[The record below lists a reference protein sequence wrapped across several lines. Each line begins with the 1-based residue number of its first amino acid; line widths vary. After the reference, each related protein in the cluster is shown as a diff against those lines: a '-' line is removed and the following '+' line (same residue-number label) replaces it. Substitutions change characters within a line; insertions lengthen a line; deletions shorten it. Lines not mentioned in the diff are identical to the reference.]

1 MNASQIDEI
10 FDNLSSE
17 RLQTYLNLCQD
28 RQQALCLYQKN
39 MALSASFLAP
49 LQICEVVLRNAIAN
63 ALTFVHGQNWFK
75 NHLLIKN
82 LLPVWRKELQKALK
96 QLGNHTTQSVL
107 IPNLGFAFWQSFLT
121 KRFDGVLWNKAFF
134 VVFSNAPKKSVAD
147 NRLFLHQSLDEIR
160 KFRNRIAHHEPI
172 FNKNHRQIYQNIIT
186 AVSFC
191 SQSLGQF
198 LQDTYKKADFNH
210 ITSNQP
216 NQKPNQNTWQTLH
229 TLAQN
234 PPDLNT
240 LFKSD
245 PTRGEKFTANACDIY
260 MDFSK
265 QLVTQEILNHLIDL
279 AGEFDLSNKIN
290 DLLTGEK
297 VNDTENRPALH
308 TALRLPKSESLIV
321 DGVDVNEQVHQ
332 SLQKCQTI
340 ARRIRQKIWRGYSG
354 KAICDV
360 VNIGVGGSDLGPLM
374 ATTALDE
381 WADTDI
387 NVHFVSNMDG
397 TQLHSLLGVLNPQT
411 TLFIISSKSFGTA
424 DTLANAKTAL
434 HWLLS
439 AHNNK
444 RTVLHRHF
452 IGVST
457 RTDKMSEWGIHPDN
471 QLLLWDWVGGR
482 FSMWSAI
489 GLAIAIKIGMD
500 NFYELLAGANQMD
513 RHFASADFKNNL
525 PVLLGLLGLWNATFL
540 NINAHSVLPYDGRLK
555 FFPNYLTQLEMESNG
570 KSVAKNGNIVAYKTC
585 PILWG
590 DIGSNAQHAFYQLLH
605 QGTQAVSCDFI
616 TPINRYDI
624 AQAHDK
630 YLENQHKLSLA
641 NCLAQSQVLAF
652 GNHALPFDMASK
664 DDKFLKFKQYR
675 GNQPST
681 TLLLTALT
689 PKTLGSLIALY
700 EHKVFVM
707 SVLWQIN
714 PFDQWGVEV
723 GKVMANSVFDVLN
736 GTSETIKFDSSTNA
750 LLKVIKDKA

>member
-107 IPNLGFAFWQSFLT
+107 IPNLSFAFWQSFLT

-198 LQDTYKKADFNH
+198 LQDAYKKADFNH
-210 ITSNQP
+210 ITSNQ
-216 NQKPNQNTWQTLH
+216 PNQNTWQTLH

-234 PPDLNT
+234 PPDLNA
-240 LFKSD
+240 LFKSN
-245 PTRGEKFTANACDIY
+245 PTRGKKFTANACDIF

-265 QLVTQEILNHLIDL
+265 QAIDETILNNLLNL
-279 AGEFDLSNKIN
+279 ADEFDLSNKIN
-290 DLLTGEK
+290 DLLTGK
-297 VNDTENRPALH
+297 KINDTENRPALH
-308 TALRLPKSESLIV
+308 TALRLPKGEVLVV
-321 DGVDVNEQVHQ
+321 DGVDVNDQVHQ
-332 SLQKCQTI
+332 SLAKCETI
-340 ARRIRQKIWRGYSG
+340 ANRIRQKIWRGYSG
-354 KAICDV
+354 KAITDV

-381 WADTDI
+381 WADTAI

-397 TQLHSLLGVLNPQT
+397 TQLNNLLKILNPQT
-411 TLFIISSKSFGTA
+411 TLFIISSKSFGTV
-424 DTLANAKTAL
+424 DTLSNAKTAL

-444 RTVLHRHF
+444 HTVLHRHF

-457 RTDKMSEWGIHPDN
+457 RFDKMSEWGIHPDN

-513 RHFASADFKNNL
+513 RHFAGADFAGNL
-525 PVLLGLLGLWNATFL
+525 PVLLGLIGVWNASFL

-570 KSVAKNGNIVAYKTC
+570 KSVTRDGQKVDFKTC

-616 TPINRYDI
+616 TPINRYDTN
-624 AQAHDK
+624 QAHDK

-652 GNHALPFDMASK
+652 GNQALPQNLQINNDAFGQ
-664 DDKFLKFKQYR
+664 FKQYR

-707 SVLWQIN
+707 SVIWQIN

-723 GKVMANSVFDVLN
+723 GKVMADSVLTALN
-736 GTSETIKFDSSTNA
+736 TGVGEFDSSTDN
-750 LLKVIKDKA
+750 LLTVIGKKK